1 MQSDKF
7 VPGYSPEEMDAIAAQ
22 HKDGRLMPFM
32 ELPLL
37 GGQHIVR
44 LHRKGDKYVLELG
57 PEEATDLIR
66 SSNPYAEPDRS
77 LKATSSLNHFEL
89 NAPWGMS
96 RAAMHYQANVEL
108 TKWLRRQ
115 MDLTEASVYDA
126 GVQAKGTDHG

>member
-7 VPGYSPEEMDAIAAQ
+7 VQGYSPEEMDAIDAQ

-44 LHRKGDKYVLELG
+44 LLRKGDRYVLELG

-66 SSNPYAEPDRS
+66 SSNPYPKGDG
-77 LKATSSLNHFEL
+77 H
-89 NAPWGMS
+89 
-96 RAAMHYQANVEL
+96 AA
-108 TKWLRRQ
+108 
-115 MDLTEASVYDA
+115 
-126 GVQAKGTDHG
+126 